1 MKINKEQLE
10 TILIAHWTEFLNPR
24 EILNMISTQTDLTI
38 KNSIKN
44 VKVTRCEFI
53 NNKFIIWVEFNYNLE
68 NILLE
73 LETDYFNNI
82 IIKNI
87 LR

>member
-10 TILIAHWTEFLNPR
+10 TILIAHWTGFLNPR
-24 EILNMISTQTDLTI
+24 EIIDMISTQTELTD

-44 VKVTRCEFI
+44 IKVTRCEFM
-53 NNKFIIWVEFNYNLE
+53 NNKFTIWIEFNYNLE
-68 NILLE
+68 NILIE

-82 IIKNI
+82 VIKRI